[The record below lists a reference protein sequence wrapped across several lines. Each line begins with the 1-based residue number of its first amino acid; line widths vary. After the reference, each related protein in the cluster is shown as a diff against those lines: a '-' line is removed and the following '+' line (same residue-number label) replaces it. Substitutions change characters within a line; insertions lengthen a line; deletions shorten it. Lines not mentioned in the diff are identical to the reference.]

1 MKQEST
7 DRRSTSDG
15 KSLEGRHGGIEVR
28 SVAALAKK
36 YGFAAPDEWVG
47 PESSRAVLDYDEP
60 PEVLAD
66 SSQEPNPKLQEELW
80 RASFGGRPSLAIT
93 LTRRNWLDST
103 GPLDRPNQ
111 SHQARSLR

>member
-80 RASFGGRPSLAIT
+80 EGIFRRASELSDHA
-93 LTRRNWLDST
+93 DST
-103 GPLDRPNQ
+103 
-111 SHQARSLR
+111 